1 MKTHVFV
8 GALLIGLVPL
18 AGLITGLTKLE
29 QIVIGVLAA
38 IGWYAYATAAWHR
51 LQTQKTTIA
60 GGSKPNDLITRPAE
74 GKTQD
79 DFLFGRI
86 YATEKGDEHYLGLSD
101 VVGIAFNETATTFT
115 AHIKRLLDAQ
125 PGNSI
130 VLMGETSYP
139 EINGLLDKLPSE
151 HIGRVVIR
159 ARTDMNSAV
168 KATLECSIHTVHGAI
183 HVRPHWTAWKP
194 TREEEVIETLLVPL
208 VAHGLIGRLYLEVAG
223 KPTPVTGSLNELI
236 EAVLKLTG
244 YPYLRRDDNDD
255 RMSDYIQRLIQAQK
269 DSSLVIHS
277 SLA

>member
-1 MKTHVFV
+1 MKTHIFV
-8 GALLIGLVPL
+8 GALLIGLLPV
-18 AGLITGLTKLE
+18 AAAATSLTMPEK
-29 QIVIGVLAA
+29 IAIGVLAA

-51 LQTQKTTIA
+51 LQAQKIA
-60 GGSKPNDLITRPAE
+60 IVGGSKPSDLIPRPVE
-74 GKTQD
+74 EKPQD

-86 YATEKGDEHYLGLSD
+86 YRTEKGDEHYLGLSD
-101 VVGIAFNETATTFT
+101 AVNLAKHETPTTFT

-125 PGNSI
+125 PNNAI

-208 VAHGLIGRLYLEVAG
+208 VAHCLIGRLYLEVAG
-223 KPTPVTGSLNELI
+223 KPKPFTGSLNELI

-244 YPYLRRDDNDD
+244 YPYLRRNDNDD
-255 RMSDYIQRLIQAQK
+255 RMTDYIQRLIQAQK

>member
-1 MKTHVFV
+1 MKTHIFV
-8 GALLIGLVPL
+8 GALLIALIPLVGT
-18 AGLITGLTKLE
+18 ATRMTVLE
-29 QIVIGVLAA
+29 QIAIGILAA
-38 IGWYAYATAAWHR
+38 IGWYAYAAAAWQR
-51 LQTQKTTIA
+51 LQSQQTIPM
-60 GGSKPNDLITRPAE
+60 GGSKPNDLVPKPIE
-74 GKTQD
+74 EKTQD

-86 YATEKGDEHYLGLSD
+86 YRTEKGDEHYLGLSD
-101 VVGIAFNETATTFT
+101 VVNIALNETPTTFT

-125 PGNSI
+125 PDNAI

-194 TREEEVIETLLVPL
+194 TREEEVIDTLLVPL
-208 VAHGLIGRLYLEVAG
+208 VKHGLLGRIHLEVAG
-223 KPTPVTGSLNELI
+223 NPRLFTGSLNDLI

-244 YPYLRRDDNDD
+244 YPYLRRNDNDD
-255 RMSDYIQRLIQAQK
+255 RMSDYIQRLMRAQNEAK
-269 DSSLVIHS
+269 LIW
-277 SLA
+277 